1 MDAVASLRAVL
12 GPVLG
17 TVAVV
22 ALALLTAVPALLL
35 HRDTVGA
42 VLGWA
47 AIVLC
52 LLALRPGV
60 RTRLLY
66 ALVLCGVLWYGSQQ
80 AADGGFLVTAD
91 ARGWALIALALVA
104 VLLAVVTLPGP
115 QRRRDDHVSDGGEES
130 ADDGPVGAAEKHLG
144 T

>member
-1 MDAVASLRAVL
+1 MSVLRA
-12 GPVLG
+12 VLG
-17 TVAVV
+17 TVAVA
-22 ALALLTAVPALLL
+22 ALALLTAVPTLLL

-47 AIVLC
+47 AVVLC

-115 QRRRDDHVSDGGEES
+115 RRRHDHVSDSGDES